1 MQSALPSSQGL
12 VQSSPRAFADSIPG
26 RIVLAIGA
34 TAFVALCARVSV
46 PLPFTPVPL
55 TLQNFA
61 VLLVGLTLGPV
72 AGFAA
77 MALYLAEG
85 ALGMPVFNPHG
96 TGGMLQLFG
105 PTGGFLLSYPFAAA
119 SAGWAVRSLRV
130 GSEYLRAAIGCIL
143 ATIVIFA
150 FGATWFAQFLHLGT
164 LAVWKMAVAPF
175 LPGEIVKIAAA
186 AGIYSSISRWRRA

>member
-1 MQSALPSSQGL
+1 MQSALSSSQGL
-12 VQSSPRAFADSIPG
+12 AQNTPRAFTDSLSG

-34 TAFVALCARVSV
+34 AVFVALCARISV

-61 VLLVGLTLGPV
+61 VLLVGLALGPA

-85 ALGMPVFNPHG
+85 AVGMPVFNPHG
-96 TGGMLQLFG
+96 AGGMLQLFG
-105 PTGGFLLSYPFAAA
+105 ATGGFLLSYPFAAA
-119 SAGWAVRSLRV
+119 SAGWAVRSLRA
-130 GSEYLRAAIGCIL
+130 GSLYVRSAIACML
-143 ATIVIFA
+143 ATLVIFT
-150 FGATWFAQFLHLGT
+150 FGTIWFSQFLHLGVT
-164 LAVWKMAVAPF
+164 AVWNMAISPF

-186 AGIYSSISRWRRA
+186 AGIYSSLSRWHRA

>member
-12 VQSSPRAFADSIPG
+12 VQSSPHAFTKSVPG
-26 RIVLAIGA
+26 RVVLAISA

-61 VLLVGLTLGPV
+61 VLLVGLAFGPL

-77 MALYLAEG
+77 MALYLVEG
-85 ALGMPVFNPHG
+85 AIGMPVFNPHG
-96 TGGMLQLFG
+96 AGGMLQLFG

-130 GSEYLRAAIGCIL
+130 GSQYLRAAIGCVL
-143 ATIVIFA
+143 ATIVILA
-150 FGATWFAQFLHLGT
+150 FGATWFSGFLHLGAS
-164 LAVWKMAVAPF
+164 AVWKMAVAPF

>member
-12 VQSSPRAFADSIPG
+12 VQSSPRAFANSIPG
-26 RIVLAIGA
+26 RIVVAIGA

-61 VLLVGLTLGPV
+61 VLLVALALGPV

-77 MALYLAEG
+77 MALYLVEG
-85 ALGMPVFNPHG
+85 AMGMQVFNPHG
-96 TGGMLQLFG
+96 AGGMLQLFG
-105 PTGGFLLSYPFAAA
+105 ATGGFLLSYPFAAA
-119 SAGWAVRSLRV
+119 SAGWAVRSLRA
-130 GSEYLRAAIGCIL
+130 GSLYLRAAIACVL
-143 ATIVIFA
+143 ATLVIFA
-150 FGATWFAQFLHLGT
+150 FGTIWFSKFLHLGVP
-164 LAVWKMAVAPF
+164 AVWSMAVAPF

-186 AGIYSSISRWRRA
+186 AGIYSSISSWRRA